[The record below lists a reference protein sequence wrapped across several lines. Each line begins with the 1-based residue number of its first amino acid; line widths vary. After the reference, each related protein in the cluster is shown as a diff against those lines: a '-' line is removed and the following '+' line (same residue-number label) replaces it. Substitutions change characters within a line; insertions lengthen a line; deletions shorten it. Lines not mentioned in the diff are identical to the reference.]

1 MARFTAGDTA
11 FIVDNRIFLREVII
25 KRATKD
31 FCVITYKDTGATIR
45 IRYSRLFTSKEV
57 AENTIP
63 ESARPKKK
71 SHWDYEFSHL

>member
-11 FIVDNRIFLREVII
+11 FIVDNRIFLREVVI

-31 FCVITYKDTGATIR
+31 FYVITYKDTGATIR
-45 IRYSRLFTSKEV
+45 IRHSRLFTSKEV

>member
-1 MARFTAGDTA
+1 MAQFNVGDTA
-11 FIVDNRIFLREVII
+11 FIVDNRIFLREVVI

-45 IRYSRLFTSKEV
+45 IRHSRLFTSKEV